1 MASRKITKKAKD
13 NEGNDLTSTIKKS
26 MAGAQYTVYYVSEEH
41 PLTTDYKVAY
51 FEIQKD
57 NTGKV
62 MQTYKVSL
70 VGTHAATFTAGGKGE
85 STLTG
90 LPAGI
95 YRVVETKTPSGF
107 DTAQSFY
114 VRYTN
119 SGGVSFLKYDTS
131 SKKLLGMSAS
141 AKYYESTDSAN
152 KKTYLKNYDFYVK
165 GNGTTAE
172 VISWD
177 EYDAGDP
184 LSIRLWKYDAETDS
198 ASALD
203 GASLEG
209 AQFTIKYYA
218 GDNKKGTVD
227 LSTASGAKATDVWV
241 IKTKKTAKGNAVAQL
256 KNSDDYQV
264 SHSGNAEADTSG
276 YYLIKQAGTIVIT
289 ETKSPTGYN
298 TFSKVETTA
307 GTSNTSKIVLQAYT
321 DSNGDLKIYSGSSQQ
336 SGTAVITYST
346 MQDGYVKIYES
357 RDRYNLKFKKTDA
370 YGNPMAGVAFLVT
383 ANSHYFH

>member
-1 MASRKITKKAKD
+1 
-13 NEGNDLTSTIKKS
+13 LTVQPS
-26 MAGAQYTVYYVSEEH
+26 

-70 VGTHAATFTAGGKGE
+70 SGTHAATFTAGGKGE
-85 STLTG
+85 PTLTG

-131 SKKLLGMSAS
+131 SKSLKGMSAS

-172 VISWD
+172 AISWD

-184 LSIRLWKYDAETDS
+184 LQIKLWKYDAETDS

-218 GDNKKGTVD
+218 GDNKNGTVD

-241 IKTKKTAKGNAVAQL
+241 IKTMKTAKGNFVTRLNTA
-256 KNSDDYQV
+256 YQV
-264 SHSGNAEADTSG
+264 SHSGNAEADTNG
-276 YYLIKQAGTIVIT
+276 DYLIKQAGTIVIT

-298 TFSKVETTA
+298 TFSKVATTA
-307 GTSNTSKIVLQAYT
+307 GTSNTNKVVLQAYT
-321 DSNGDLKIYSGSSQQ
+321 DGNGDLKIYSGTSEQ
-336 SGTAVITYST
+336 SGAVNTYST
-346 MQDGYVKIYES
+346 MQDGYVRIYES